1 MTDQDKLIYKTLMN
15 DFGIDNMTLEEFKQ
29 THLALSIYY
38 PNNEHTE
45 IRETPKTK
53 FVDLISNLGG
63 SLGIFLGFSIFS
75 FVELFE
81 LVFQMIFIVF
91 KKK

>member
-1 MTDQDKLIYKTLMN
+1 MKRFEIFKTKN
-15 DFGIDNMTLEEFKQ
+15 IHGHSSNSTVQ
-29 THLALSIYY
+29 SILY

-75 FVELFE
+75 FGLN
-81 LVFQMIFIVF
+81 L
-91 KKK
+91 